1 LTNKL
6 LERTSFKMNRY
17 RFQISQSWTEGGSWE
32 RHELA
37 CRALTK
43 KRIYIIYA
51 ILTVCSFVIL
61 VDAQMEKPILP
72 NVLSYFDALS
82 ENGNIS
88 MLTYLVGGLAQPFW
102 GKLSDLIGRR
112 WGITTSLSLYIL
124 GNVLNCAAWDYNSYA
139 AGIGISAF
147 GGAGITT
154 LVQIMI
160 GDIFPARV
168 RGAWQSYF
176 EIAKI
181 ITAWAGPYI
190 GDAILNVEW
199 RAMYGILIALGVIC
213 LIPAV
218 IWIKLPAPFQMG
230 KSKSLLVSAAVFMD
244 LGGLIIL
251 SAGSGCLLVA
261 IKYGGN
267 KWAWDSAESITFFVL
282 GPLLLLALVPYEKY
296 IAAPGCKIMSSDI
309 ILNRN
314 AIGACLI
321 TITLNLAVEAYYSYR
336 NLYLQV
342 VSDYDP
348 STAGVLTGF
357 YSTFATISSIGVGW
371 LVQFTGHWRLWT
383 WMGVWINYVGVG
395 MSIGL
400 DRDTE
405 FWYNALLNSIN
416 GFGGGMITCPILVA
430 AQDAVKIENLA
441 TMTAVYGFFKYFGSA
456 LGAQIASATWTGVLD
471 GKISDATWTTPSI
484 DLEAMK
490 KDINYIT
497 CKNDTSPC
505 LEQEDWDQLKGM
517 YEDTFRILAYYSV
530 GLYVLVLASMF
541 MLKKQDLSRNEQE
554 YTGWKKD
561 GEEIAVDG
569 LPMKSSSSDSYEYE
583 YEYELS
589 EVNLA
594 KEEEVVNR

>member
-1 LTNKL
+1 
-6 LERTSFKMNRY
+6 
-17 RFQISQSWTEGGSWE
+17 
-32 RHELA
+32 
-37 CRALTK
+37 
-43 KRIYIIYA
+43 
-51 ILTVCSFVIL
+51 
-61 VDAQMEKPILP
+61 MEKPILP
-72 NVLSYFDALS
+72 NVLSIFNSLS

-112 WGITTSLSLYIL
+112 WGITTSLSLYVL

-147 GGAGITT
+147 GGSGITT

-176 EIAKI
+176 EVAKI

-199 RAMYGILIALGVIC
+199 RAMYGILISLGVIC
-213 LIPAV
+213 LIPAA
-218 IWIKLPAPFQMG
+218 IFIKLPAPFHLEKNNG
-230 KSKSLLVSAAVFMD
+230 KNQLVSAAVFMD
-244 LGGLIIL
+244 LGGLLIL
-251 SAGSGCLLVA
+251 SAGTGCLLVA
-261 IKYGGN
+261 IKYGN
-267 KWAWDSAESITFFVL
+267 KKWDWDSVESILLFVC
-282 GPLLLLALVPYEKY
+282 GSVLLLALVGYEKCV
-296 IAAPGCKIMSSDI
+296 AAPGCKIMSSNI

-342 VSDYDP
+342 VSDYEP

-357 YSTFATISSIGVGW
+357 YSTFATISSIGVGL
-371 LVQFTGHWRLWT
+371 LVQKTGKWRLWT
-383 WMGVWINYVGVG
+383 WIGVSINYIGVG

-400 DRDTE
+400 NRDTE
-405 FWYNALLNSIN
+405 FWYNALLNSVN

-430 AQDAVKIENLA
+430 AQDAVSVENMA

-456 LGAQIASATWTGVLD
+456 LGAQIASASWTEILD
-471 GKISDATWTTPSI
+471 AKIEEATWVTSGI
-484 DLEAMK
+484 DIAKMK
-490 KDINYIT
+490 GDINYIT
-497 CKNDTSPC
+497 CKKDTSPC
-505 LEQEDWDQLKGM
+505 LEVEDWEQLKGM

-554 YTGWKKD
+554 YTGWHKD
-561 GEEIAVDG
+561 KLD
-569 LPMKSSSSDSYEYE
+569 LPDEGQTSRSSSSSSYEYE
-583 YEYELS
+583 YESFASTTIAKQELII
-589 EVNLA
+589 LD
-594 KEEEVVNR
+594 K